1 MIRSTRNLI
10 AASAAALLVLG
21 ACGSD
26 DDDADTDA
34 SESTTAPA
42 GSEAPRSTEASES
55 TDAPDATDASDDT
68 ADAADAEVDLTAAC
82 SSWFDADS
90 AVISFLFTGEG
101 DADSV
106 NAAIDA
112 AIESADPAIE
122 QTLVDLKAAAQPQ
135 LENPELDGGD
145 ETLSLY
151 EDTITW
157 AGENCDVAT
166 VDVSAVDYGFEGLP
180 DELSTGYTVVN
191 FTNTGN
197 EMHEMFALRYNDDT
211 TETIDQL
218 FELPEDEAF
227 SKITPVNA
235 AFAPPGASNTVS
247 WNLTEPGRY
256 AIVCFIPVGSVD
268 GAEGEGPPHFTQG
281 MIKEF
286 TVS

>member
-10 AASAAALLVLG
+10 AASATALLVLG

-26 DDDADTDA
+26 DDDTTSATSAAAGSTDTTESIETTETTESIQTTETTEATETTDA
-34 SESTTAPA
+34 V
-42 GSEAPRSTEASES
+42 G
-55 TDAPDATDASDDT
+55 
-68 ADAADAEVDLTAAC
+68 EVDLAAAC

-106 NAAIDA
+106 NAAIDT

-135 LENPELDGGD
+135 LENPESDGGD

-157 AGENCDVAT
+157 AGENCDVET

-180 DELSTGYTVVN
+180 DELPTGYTIVN

-211 TETIDQL
+211 TETIDEL
-218 FELPEDEAF
+218 FELPEEEAF

-268 GAEGEGPPHFTQG
+268 GAEGSGPPHFTQG
-281 MIKEF
+281 MIQEF

>member
-1 MIRSTRNLI
+1 MIRSTRHLI

-26 DDDADTDA
+26 DDDADTNVS

-42 GSEAPRSTEASES
+42 GTEAPPA
-55 TDAPDATDASDDT
+55 TDAPESTAAPEATDASESP
-68 ADAADAEVDLTAAC
+68 DASDAEVDLAAAC

-90 AVISFLFTGEG
+90 AVISFLFTGQG
-101 DADSV
+101 DVDSV
-106 NAAIDA
+106 NAAIDDAIA
-112 AIESADPAIE
+112 AADPAIE
-122 QTLVDLKAAAQPQ
+122 QTLVDLKEAAQPQ
-135 LENPELDGGD
+135 FENPELEGD
-145 ETLSLY
+145 ETLALY
-151 EDTITW
+151 EDTTQW
-157 AGENCDVAT
+157 AAENCDVAT
-166 VDVSAVDYGFEGLP
+166 YDVSAVDYGFEGLP
-180 DELSTGYTVVN
+180 DELSTGYTIVN
-191 FTNTGN
+191 FSNTGQ

-218 FELPEDEAF
+218 FELPEEEAF

-235 AFAPPGASNTVS
+235 AFAPPGETSVVS

-256 AIVCFIPVGSVD
+256 AIVCFIPVGSVG